1 MASVST
7 ETMEQRP
14 ENKYS
19 PAEVAL
25 ARRLAKMKIGLD
37 ILPKETYPNGVPK
50 VIYDDLEIPIKKMD
64 GITVDAKFHMATAE
78 EVKDKV
84 LIVIT
89 HNNNIVSE
97 NLFHR
102 WYPFTKETAQEDTM
116 TLLEVIKGLTLDK
129 SKTKFKTNCSCKD
142 CEKEEEMIPELWCGL
157 FEDCEKIQMKWDT
170 CCVCHEITNSKFK
183 DCGHTICLACCEKL
197 KEKDNDDA
205 MIIKCPICR
214 EEYYGGDQRFDD
226 EILETF

>member
-25 ARRLAKMKIGLD
+25 ARRLAKMRIGLD
-37 ILPKETYPNGVPK
+37 ILPKETYPNGVQK
-50 VIYDDLEIPIKKMD
+50 IIYDDLEIPIKKMD
-64 GITVDAKFHMATAE
+64 GIEVSGKFHMSNAE
-78 EVKDKV
+78 GVKGKV
-84 LIVIT
+84 CLVIK
-89 HNNNIVSE
+89 HNNNCVSD

-116 TLLEVIKGLTLDK
+116 TLLEVIKGLTFDK
-129 SKTKFKTNCSCKD
+129 SKTEFKTNCSCSD
-142 CEKEEEMIPELWCGL
+142 CETKEEMIPELWCGL
-157 FEDCEKIQMKWDT
+157 FEDCEKIQMNWDM

-183 DCGHTICLACCEKL
+183 NCTHTICLACCEKL

-205 MIIKCPICR
+205 IIIKCPICR
-214 EEYYGGDQRFDD
+214 EEYYGGERCFDD
-226 EILETF
+226 ELLETF